1 MNHEQGTRD
10 HGMYRKNGAD
20 DGRAGNEEK
29 LRRSVN
35 LTMKRGLL
43 IAFAAVIAGCVFIV
57 ARLFYI
63 TNENGEAYSKA
74 VLSQRTY
81 QSRSIACKR
90 GSILDRNGIILA
102 RSEKRYNVVID
113 PRQILD
119 KDYFVEPSIEAMVDY
134 LGYDEDEI
142 RSLIYDNPES
152 SYIVYEKDAD
162 YSRISEYK
170 RYQSGKSKVTGVWFE
185 EEFARI
191 YPYETLASHVLGF
204 VNSDGTGSYGLEQYY
219 NNELSGVPGLS
230 YTYFDNDLKQQKTV
244 EDAVDGYELVTTIDY
259 NVERIVEEKVRD
271 FLDTTGSKNIGVIV
285 MDPNDAS
292 ILAMASNREY
302 NLNDPRDLSV
312 CYPASSLMFMSDE
325 EKLEKRYEMWKNYCV
340 SDTYEP
346 GSTFKTI
353 TVASALDEDV
363 ISTEDTFTCN
373 GFTEV
378 GGWRI
383 GCNNKYGHGK
393 LSLTQSLMKSCNCAL
408 MEIAAKLGKTSFYK
422 YQTEFGF
429 GAKTGVDLPGE
440 SSGILIPLR
449 NLNETELATSSFG
462 TTFNVTM
469 IQIAAAYAS
478 IINGG
483 TYYQPHVVREI
494 RRSDKTVVS
503 EYNDMG
509 VRQTVSEGT
518 ASFIRNALYMTVES
532 GTATPA
538 KVDGY
543 LIGGKTGTAQKRPRE
558 EKRFVV
564 SFAGFAPVTDPKV
577 LIYIVI
583 DEVADPEL
591 SSSSSPATK
600 LSASIMKEI
609 LPYLGVYPDGDID
622 YHVDL
627 SMIGD
632 IDNENYDPF
641 EDENNPFVLPEGLD
655 DENE

>member
-1 MNHEQGTRD
+1 MNHEKED
-10 HGMYRKNGAD
+10 KFI
-20 DGRAGNEEK
+20 
-29 LRRSVN
+29 RRRVN
-35 LTMKRGLL
+35 LTIKKGMI
-43 IAFAAVIAGCVFIV
+43 IAFAFIV
-57 ARLFYI
+57 LMCMGVIVRLFYI
-63 TNENGEAYSKA
+63 KSEYGKEYSRA
-74 VLSQRTY
+74 VLAQRIY
-81 QSRSIACKR
+81 QSRSLASKR

-102 RSEKRYNVVID
+102 RSEKQYNVIID
-113 PRQILD
+113 PHQILD
-119 KDYFVEPSIEAMVDY
+119 KDYYLEPSVEAIVTY
-134 LGYDEDEI
+134 LGYDEEEI
-142 RSLIYDNPES
+142 RNLIRDNPES

-162 YSRISEYK
+162 YTRISRYKEY
-170 RYQSGKSKVTGVWFE
+170 QASKSKVVGVWFE

-191 YPYETLASHVLGF
+191 YPYSSLASHVIGF
-204 VNSDGTGSYGLEQYY
+204 VNSEGAGSYGLEQYY
-219 NNELSGVPGLS
+219 NNDLSGIAGLS
-230 YTYFDNDLKQQKTV
+230 YTYFDSDLKQQKPTK
-244 EDAVDGYELVTTIDY
+244 EAVDGYELVTTIDY
-259 NVERIVEEKVRD
+259 NVQRIVEEKIKN
-271 FLDTTGSKNIGVIV
+271 FLDTIGAKNIGVIV

-292 ILAMASNREY
+292 VLAMASNREY
-302 NLNDPRDLSV
+302 DLNNPRDLSP
-312 CYPASSLMFMSDE
+312 YYSESELMLMSE
-325 EKLEKRYEMWKNYCV
+325 QEKLQKRYEMWKNYCI

-353 TVASALDEDV
+353 TVAGALDENS
-363 ISTEDTFTCN
+363 ISTEDSFYCA
-373 GFTEV
+373 GFSEV

-383 GCNNKYGHGK
+383 GCNNKYGHGT

-408 MEIAAKLGKTSFYK
+408 MEIASKLGKESFYK
-422 YQTEFGF
+422 YQSKFGF
-429 GAKTGVDLPGE
+429 GAKTGIDLPGE
-440 SSGILIPLR
+440 SSGILIPLK

-503 EYNDMG
+503 SYNDMG
-509 VRQTVSEGT
+509 VRQTISEGT
-518 ASFIRNALYMTVES
+518 ASFIRNALYMTVEN

-564 SFAGFAPVTDPKV
+564 SFAGFAPVTDPRV

-591 SSSSSPATK
+591 SASSSPATR
-600 LSASIMKEI
+600 LCASIMKEI

-622 YHVDL
+622 YHVDVEML
-627 SMIGD
+627 AAMEED
-632 IDNENYDPF
+632 YDPF
-641 EDENNPFVLPEGLD
+641 EDQNNAEVLPEGLD
-655 DENE
+655 VENE

>member
-1 MNHEQGTRD
+1 M
-10 HGMYRKNGAD
+10 RK
-20 DGRAGNEEK
+20 
-29 LRRSVN
+29 
-35 LTMKRGLL
+35 GLK
-43 IAFAAVIAGCVFIV
+43 IAFLVVLALCGFIV
-57 ARLFYI
+57 GRLIYI
-63 TNENGEAYSKA
+63 NTENGETYSKA
-74 VLSQRTY
+74 VLSQRAY
-81 QSRSIACKR
+81 QSRSLASKR
-90 GSILDRNGIILA
+90 GAILDRNGIILA
-102 RSEKRYNVVID
+102 RSEKRYNVIID

-119 KDYFVEPSIEAMVDY
+119 KDYYIEPSIEAMVRY
-134 LGYDEDEI
+134 LGYDEQEI
-142 RSLIYDNPES
+142 RTLIYDNPDS

-170 RYQSGKSKVTGVWFE
+170 RYQSSKSKVTGVWFE
-185 EEFARI
+185 EEYARI
-191 YPYETLASHVLGF
+191 YPYSSLASHVIGF
-204 VNSDGTGSYGLEQYY
+204 VNADGSGSYGLEQYY
-219 NNELSGVPGLS
+219 NNELSGIPGLS

-259 NVERIVEEKVRD
+259 NVERIVEEKIKD
-271 FLDTTGSKNIGVIV
+271 FLDTTGAKNIGVIV

-292 ILAMASNREY
+292 VLAMASNREY
-302 NLNDPRDLSV
+302 DLNNPRDLEA
-312 CYPASSLMFMSDE
+312 CYPSSEIMFMTED
-325 EKLEKRYEMWKNYCV
+325 EKLEKRYEMWKNYCI

-353 TVASALDEDV
+353 TVASALDENA
-363 ISTEDTFTCN
+363 ISTEDTFYCA
-373 GFTEV
+373 GYSEV

-408 MEIAAKLGKTSFYK
+408 MEIAAKLGKDSFYK
-422 YQTEFGF
+422 YQTKFGF
-429 GAKTGVDLPGE
+429 GAKTGIDLPGE
-440 SSGILIPLR
+440 SSGILIPLK

-503 EYNDMG
+503 NYNDMG
-509 VRQTVSEGT
+509 VRQSISEGT
-518 ASFIRNALYMTVES
+518 ASFIKNSLYMTVES

-538 KVDGY
+538 KVEGY

-564 SFAGFAPVTDPKV
+564 SFAGFAPVTDPQV

-600 LSASIMKEI
+600 LCASIMKEI
-609 LPYLGVYPDGDID
+609 LPYLGIYPDGEID

-627 SMIGD
+627 NMIAD
-632 IDNENYDPF
+632 IENENYDPF
-641 EDENNPFVLPEGLD
+641 EDEKNPFVLPEGLD
-655 DENE
+655 ASDE

>member
-1 MNHEQGTRD
+1 M
-10 HGMYRKNGAD
+10 RK
-20 DGRAGNEEK
+20 
-29 LRRSVN
+29 
-35 LTMKRGLL
+35 GLK
-43 IAFAAVIAGCVFIV
+43 IAFLVVLALCGFIV
-57 ARLFYI
+57 GRLIYI
-63 TNENGEAYSKA
+63 NTENGETYSKA
-74 VLSQRTY
+74 VLSQRAY
-81 QSRSIACKR
+81 QSRSLASKR
-90 GSILDRNGIILA
+90 GAILDRNGIILA
-102 RSEKRYNVVID
+102 RSEKRYNVIID

-119 KDYFVEPSIEAMVDY
+119 KDYYIEPSIEAMVRY
-134 LGYDEDEI
+134 LGYDEQEI
-142 RSLIYDNPES
+142 RTLIYDNPDS

-170 RYQSGKSKVTGVWFE
+170 RYQSSKSKVTGVWFE
-185 EEFARI
+185 EEYARI
-191 YPYETLASHVLGF
+191 YPYSSLASHVIGF
-204 VNSDGTGSYGLEQYY
+204 VNADGSGSYGLEQYY
-219 NNELSGVPGLS
+219 NNELSGIPGLS

-259 NVERIVEEKVRD
+259 NVERIVEEKIKD
-271 FLDTTGSKNIGVIV
+271 FLDTTGAKNIGVIV

-292 ILAMASNREY
+292 VLAMASNREY
-302 NLNDPRDLSV
+302 DLNNPRDLEA
-312 CYPASSLMFMSDE
+312 CYPSSEIMFMTED
-325 EKLEKRYEMWKNYCV
+325 EKLEKRYEMWKNYCI

-353 TVASALDEDV
+353 TVASALDENA
-363 ISTEDTFTCN
+363 ISTEDTFYCA
-373 GFTEV
+373 GYSEV

-408 MEIAAKLGKTSFYK
+408 MEIAAKLGKDSFYK
-422 YQTEFGF
+422 YQTKFGF
-429 GAKTGVDLPGE
+429 GAKTGIDLPGE

-503 EYNDMG
+503 NYNDMG
-509 VRQTVSEGT
+509 VRQSISEGT
-518 ASFIRNALYMTVES
+518 ASFIRNSLYMTVES

-538 KVDGY
+538 KVEGY

-564 SFAGFAPVTDPKV
+564 SFAGFAPVTDPQV

-600 LSASIMKEI
+600 LCASIMKEI
-609 LPYLGVYPDGDID
+609 LPYLGIYPDGEID

-627 SMIGD
+627 NMIAD
-632 IDNENYDPF
+632 IENENYDPF
-641 EDENNPFVLPEGLD
+641 EDEKNPFVLPEGLD
-655 DENE
+655 ASDE

>member
-1 MNHEQGTRD
+1 
-10 HGMYRKNGAD
+10 
-20 DGRAGNEEK
+20 
-29 LRRSVN
+29 
-35 LTMKRGLL
+35 MK
-43 IAFAAVIAGCVFIV
+43 IAFLVVLALCGFIV
-57 ARLFYI
+57 GRLIYI
-63 TNENGEAYSKA
+63 NTENGETYSKA
-74 VLSQRTY
+74 VLSQRAY
-81 QSRSIACKR
+81 QSRSLASKR
-90 GSILDRNGIILA
+90 GAILDRNGIILA
-102 RSEKRYNVVID
+102 RSEKRYNVIID

-119 KDYFVEPSIEAMVDY
+119 KDYYIEPSIEAMVRY
-134 LGYDEDEI
+134 LGYDEQEI
-142 RSLIYDNPES
+142 RTLIYDNPDS

-170 RYQSGKSKVTGVWFE
+170 RYQSSKSKVTGVWFE
-185 EEFARI
+185 EEYARI
-191 YPYETLASHVLGF
+191 YPYSSLASHVIGF
-204 VNSDGTGSYGLEQYY
+204 VNADGSGSYGLEQYY
-219 NNELSGVPGLS
+219 NNELSGIPGLS

-259 NVERIVEEKVRD
+259 NVERIVEEKIKD
-271 FLDTTGSKNIGVIV
+271 FLDTTGAKNIGVIV

-292 ILAMASNREY
+292 VLAMASNREY
-302 NLNDPRDLSV
+302 DLNNPRDLEA
-312 CYPASSLMFMSDE
+312 CYPSSEIMFMTED
-325 EKLEKRYEMWKNYCV
+325 EKLEKRYEMWKNYCI

-353 TVASALDEDV
+353 TVASALDENA
-363 ISTEDTFTCN
+363 ISTEDTFYCA
-373 GFTEV
+373 GYSEV

-408 MEIAAKLGKTSFYK
+408 MEIAAKLGKDSFYK
-422 YQTEFGF
+422 YQTKFGF
-429 GAKTGVDLPGE
+429 GAKTGIDLPGE

-503 EYNDMG
+503 NYNDMG
-509 VRQTVSEGT
+509 VRQSISEGT
-518 ASFIRNALYMTVES
+518 ASFIRNSLYMTVES

-538 KVDGY
+538 KVEGY

-564 SFAGFAPVTDPKV
+564 SFAGFAPVTDPQV

-600 LSASIMKEI
+600 LCASIMKEI
-609 LPYLGVYPDGDID
+609 LPYLGIYPDGEID

-627 SMIGD
+627 NMIAD
-632 IDNENYDPF
+632 IENENYDPF
-641 EDENNPFVLPEGLD
+641 EDEKNPFVLPEGLD
-655 DENE
+655 ASDE

>member
-1 MNHEQGTRD
+1 M
-10 HGMYRKNGAD
+10 RK
-20 DGRAGNEEK
+20 
-29 LRRSVN
+29 
-35 LTMKRGLL
+35 GLK
-43 IAFAAVIAGCVFIV
+43 IAFLVVLALCGFIV
-57 ARLFYI
+57 GRLIYI
-63 TNENGEAYSKA
+63 NTENGETYSKA
-74 VLSQRTY
+74 VLSQRAY
-81 QSRSIACKR
+81 QSRSLASKR
-90 GSILDRNGIILA
+90 GAILDRNGIILA
-102 RSEKRYNVVID
+102 RSEKRYNVIID

-119 KDYFVEPSIEAMVDY
+119 KDYYIEPSIEAMVRY
-134 LGYDEDEI
+134 LGYDEQEI
-142 RSLIYDNPES
+142 RTLIYDNPDS

-170 RYQSGKSKVTGVWFE
+170 RYQSSKSKVTGVWFE
-185 EEFARI
+185 EEYARI
-191 YPYETLASHVLGF
+191 YPYSSLASHVIGF
-204 VNSDGTGSYGLEQYY
+204 VNADGSGSYGLEQYY
-219 NNELSGVPGLS
+219 KNELSGIPGLS

-259 NVERIVEEKVRD
+259 NVERIVEEKIKD
-271 FLDTTGSKNIGVIV
+271 FLDTTGAKNIGVIV

-292 ILAMASNREY
+292 VLAMASNREY
-302 NLNDPRDLSV
+302 DLNNPRDLEA
-312 CYPASSLMFMSDE
+312 CYPSSEIMFMTED
-325 EKLEKRYEMWKNYCV
+325 EKLEKRYEMWKNYCI

-353 TVASALDEDV
+353 TVASALDENA
-363 ISTEDTFTCN
+363 ISTEDTFYCA
-373 GFTEV
+373 GYSEV

-408 MEIAAKLGKTSFYK
+408 MEIAAKLGKDSFYK
-422 YQTEFGF
+422 YQTKFGF
-429 GAKTGVDLPGE
+429 GAKTGIDLPGE

-503 EYNDMG
+503 NYNDMG
-509 VRQTVSEGT
+509 VRQSISEGT
-518 ASFIRNALYMTVES
+518 ASFIRNSLYMTVES

-538 KVDGY
+538 KVEGY

-564 SFAGFAPVTDPKV
+564 SFAGFAPVTDPQV

-609 LPYLGVYPDGDID
+609 LPYLGIYPDGEID

-627 SMIGD
+627 NMIAD
-632 IDNENYDPF
+632 IENENYDPF
-641 EDENNPFVLPEGLD
+641 EDEKNPFVLPEGLD
-655 DENE
+655 ASDE

>member
-1 MNHEQGTRD
+1 M
-10 HGMYRKNGAD
+10 RK
-20 DGRAGNEEK
+20 
-29 LRRSVN
+29 
-35 LTMKRGLL
+35 GLK
-43 IAFAAVIAGCVFIV
+43 IAFLVVLALCGFIV
-57 ARLFYI
+57 GRLIYI
-63 TNENGEAYSKA
+63 NTENGETYSKA
-74 VLSQRTY
+74 VLSQRAY
-81 QSRSIACKR
+81 QSRSLASKR
-90 GSILDRNGIILA
+90 GAILDRNGIILA
-102 RSEKRYNVVID
+102 RSEKRYNVIID

-119 KDYFVEPSIEAMVDY
+119 KDYYIEPSIEAMVRY
-134 LGYDEDEI
+134 LGYDEQEI
-142 RSLIYDNPES
+142 RTLIYDNPDS

-170 RYQSGKSKVTGVWFE
+170 RYQSSKSKVTGVWFE
-185 EEFARI
+185 EEYARI
-191 YPYETLASHVLGF
+191 YPYSTLASHVIGF
-204 VNSDGTGSYGLEQYY
+204 VNADGSGSYGLEQYY
-219 NNELSGVPGLS
+219 NNELSGIPGLS

-259 NVERIVEEKVRD
+259 NVERIVEEKIKD
-271 FLDTTGSKNIGVIV
+271 FLDTTGAKNIGVIV

-292 ILAMASNREY
+292 VLAMASNREY
-302 NLNDPRDLSV
+302 DLNNPRDLEA
-312 CYPASSLMFMSDE
+312 CYPSSEIMFMTED
-325 EKLEKRYEMWKNYCV
+325 EKLEKRYEMWKNYCI

-353 TVASALDEDV
+353 TVASALDENA
-363 ISTEDTFTCN
+363 ISTEDTFYCA
-373 GFTEV
+373 GYSEV

-408 MEIAAKLGKTSFYK
+408 MEIAAKLGKDSFYK
-422 YQTEFGF
+422 YQTKFGF
-429 GAKTGVDLPGE
+429 GAKTGIDLPGE
-440 SSGILIPLR
+440 SSGILIPLK

-503 EYNDMG
+503 NYNDMG
-509 VRQTVSEGT
+509 VRQSISEGT
-518 ASFIRNALYMTVES
+518 ASFIRNSLYMTVES

-538 KVDGY
+538 KVEGY

-564 SFAGFAPVTDPKV
+564 SFAGFAPVTDPQV

-600 LSASIMKEI
+600 LCASIMKEI
-609 LPYLGVYPDGDID
+609 LPYLGIYPDGEID

-627 SMIGD
+627 NMIAD
-632 IDNENYDPF
+632 IENENYDPF
-641 EDENNPFVLPEGLD
+641 EDEKNPFVLPEGLD
-655 DENE
+655 ASDE

>member
-1 MNHEQGTRD
+1 M
-10 HGMYRKNGAD
+10 RK
-20 DGRAGNEEK
+20 
-29 LRRSVN
+29 
-35 LTMKRGLL
+35 GLK
-43 IAFAAVIAGCVFIV
+43 IAFLVVLALCGFIV
-57 ARLFYI
+57 GRLIYI
-63 TNENGEAYSKA
+63 NTENGETYSKA
-74 VLSQRTY
+74 VLSQRAY
-81 QSRSIACKR
+81 QSRSLASKR
-90 GSILDRNGIILA
+90 GAILDRNGIILA
-102 RSEKRYNVVID
+102 RSEKRYNVIID

-119 KDYFVEPSIEAMVDY
+119 KDYYIEPSIEAMVRY
-134 LGYDEDEI
+134 LGYDEQEI
-142 RSLIYDNPES
+142 RTLIYDNPDS

-170 RYQSGKSKVTGVWFE
+170 RYQSSKSKVTGVWFE
-185 EEFARI
+185 EEYARI
-191 YPYETLASHVLGF
+191 YPYSSLASHVIGF
-204 VNSDGTGSYGLEQYY
+204 VNADGSGSYGLEQYY
-219 NNELSGVPGLS
+219 NDELSGIPGLS

-259 NVERIVEEKVRD
+259 NVERIVEEKIKD
-271 FLDTTGSKNIGVIV
+271 FLDTTGAKNIGVIV

-292 ILAMASNREY
+292 VLAMASNREY
-302 NLNDPRDLSV
+302 DLNNPRDLEA
-312 CYPASSLMFMSDE
+312 CYPSSEIMFMTED
-325 EKLEKRYEMWKNYCV
+325 EKLEKRYEMWKNYCI

-353 TVASALDEDV
+353 TVASALDENA
-363 ISTEDTFTCN
+363 ISTEDTFYCA
-373 GFTEV
+373 GYSEV

-408 MEIAAKLGKTSFYK
+408 MEIAAKLGKDSFYK
-422 YQTEFGF
+422 YQTKFGF
-429 GAKTGVDLPGE
+429 GAKTGIDLPGE
-440 SSGILIPLR
+440 SSGILIPLK

-503 EYNDMG
+503 NYNDMG
-509 VRQTVSEGT
+509 VRQSISEGT
-518 ASFIRNALYMTVES
+518 ASFIRNSLYMTVES

-538 KVDGY
+538 KVEGY

-564 SFAGFAPVTDPKV
+564 SFAGFAPVTDPQV

-600 LSASIMKEI
+600 LCASIMKEI
-609 LPYLGVYPDGDID
+609 LPYLGIYPDGEID

-627 SMIGD
+627 NMIAD
-632 IDNENYDPF
+632 IENENYDPF
-641 EDENNPFVLPEGLD
+641 EDEKNPFVLPEGLD
-655 DENE
+655 ASDE

>member
-1 MNHEQGTRD
+1 M
-10 HGMYRKNGAD
+10 RK
-20 DGRAGNEEK
+20 
-29 LRRSVN
+29 
-35 LTMKRGLL
+35 GLK
-43 IAFAAVIAGCVFIV
+43 IAFLVVLALCGFIV
-57 ARLFYI
+57 GRLIYI
-63 TNENGEAYSKA
+63 NTENGETYSKA
-74 VLSQRTY
+74 VLSQRAY
-81 QSRSIACKR
+81 QSRSLASKR
-90 GSILDRNGIILA
+90 GAILDRNGIILA
-102 RSEKRYNVVID
+102 RSEKRYNVIID

-119 KDYFVEPSIEAMVDY
+119 KDYYIEPSIEAMVRY
-134 LGYDEDEI
+134 LGYDEQEI
-142 RSLIYDNPES
+142 RTLIYDNPDS

-170 RYQSGKSKVTGVWFE
+170 RYQSSKSKVTGVWFE
-185 EEFARI
+185 EEYARI
-191 YPYETLASHVLGF
+191 YPYSTLASHVLGF
-204 VNSDGTGSYGLEQYY
+204 VNADGSGSYGLEQYY
-219 NNELSGVPGLS
+219 NDELSGIPGLS

-259 NVERIVEEKVRD
+259 NVERIVEEKIKD
-271 FLDTTGSKNIGVIV
+271 FLDTTGAKNIGVIV

-292 ILAMASNREY
+292 VLAMASNREY
-302 NLNDPRDLSV
+302 DLNNPRDLEA
-312 CYPASSLMFMSDE
+312 CYPSSEIMFMTED
-325 EKLEKRYEMWKNYCV
+325 EKLEKRYEMWKNYCI

-353 TVASALDEDV
+353 TVASALDENA
-363 ISTEDTFTCN
+363 ISTEDTFYCA
-373 GFTEV
+373 GYSEV

-408 MEIAAKLGKTSFYK
+408 MEIAAKLGKDSFYK
-422 YQTEFGF
+422 YQTKFGF
-429 GAKTGVDLPGE
+429 GAKTGIDLPGE

-503 EYNDMG
+503 NYNDMG
-509 VRQTVSEGT
+509 VRQSISEGT
-518 ASFIRNALYMTVES
+518 ASFIRNSLYMTVES

-538 KVDGY
+538 KVEGY

-564 SFAGFAPVTDPKV
+564 SFAGFAPVTDPQV

-600 LSASIMKEI
+600 LCASIMKEI
-609 LPYLGVYPDGDID
+609 LPYLGIYPDGEID

-627 SMIGD
+627 NMIAD
-632 IDNENYDPF
+632 IENENYDPF
-641 EDENNPFVLPEGLD
+641 EDEKNPFVLPEGLD
-655 DENE
+655 ASDE

>member
-1 MNHEQGTRD
+1 M
-10 HGMYRKNGAD
+10 RK
-20 DGRAGNEEK
+20 
-29 LRRSVN
+29 
-35 LTMKRGLL
+35 GLK
-43 IAFAAVIAGCVFIV
+43 IAFLVVLALCGFIV
-57 ARLFYI
+57 GRLIYI
-63 TNENGEAYSKA
+63 NTENGETYSKA
-74 VLSQRTY
+74 VLSQRAY
-81 QSRSIACKR
+81 QSRGLASKR
-90 GSILDRNGIILA
+90 GAILDRNGIILA
-102 RSEKRYNVVID
+102 RSEKRYNVIID

-119 KDYFVEPSIEAMVDY
+119 KDYYIEPSIEAMVRY
-134 LGYDEDEI
+134 LGYDEQEI
-142 RSLIYDNPES
+142 RTLIYDNPDS

-170 RYQSGKSKVTGVWFE
+170 RYQSSKSKVTGVWFE
-185 EEFARI
+185 EEYARI
-191 YPYETLASHVLGF
+191 YPYSSLASHVIGF
-204 VNSDGTGSYGLEQYY
+204 VNADGSGSYGLEQYY
-219 NNELSGVPGLS
+219 NNELSGIPGLS

-259 NVERIVEEKVRD
+259 NVERIVEEKIKD
-271 FLDTTGSKNIGVIV
+271 FLDTTGAKNIGVIV

-292 ILAMASNREY
+292 VLAMASNREY
-302 NLNDPRDLSV
+302 DLNNPRDLEA
-312 CYPASSLMFMSDE
+312 CYPSSEIMFMTED
-325 EKLEKRYEMWKNYCV
+325 EKLEKRYEMWKNYCI

-353 TVASALDEDV
+353 TVASALDENA
-363 ISTEDTFTCN
+363 ISTEDTFYCA
-373 GFTEV
+373 GYSEV

-408 MEIAAKLGKTSFYK
+408 MEIAAKLGKDSFYK
-422 YQTEFGF
+422 YQTKFGF
-429 GAKTGVDLPGE
+429 GAKTGIDLPGE
-440 SSGILIPLR
+440 SSGILIPLK

-503 EYNDMG
+503 NYNDMG
-509 VRQTVSEGT
+509 VRQSISEGT
-518 ASFIRNALYMTVES
+518 ASFIRNSLYMTVES

-538 KVDGY
+538 KVEGY

-564 SFAGFAPVTDPKV
+564 SFAGFAPVTDPQV

-609 LPYLGVYPDGDID
+609 LPYLGIYPDGEID

-627 SMIGD
+627 NMIAD
-632 IDNENYDPF
+632 IENENYDPF
-641 EDENNPFVLPEGLD
+641 EDEKNPFVLPEGLD
-655 DENE
+655 ASDE

>member
-1 MNHEQGTRD
+1 M
-10 HGMYRKNGAD
+10 RK
-20 DGRAGNEEK
+20 
-29 LRRSVN
+29 
-35 LTMKRGLL
+35 GLK
-43 IAFAAVIAGCVFIV
+43 IAFLVVLALCGFIV
-57 ARLFYI
+57 GRLIYI
-63 TNENGEAYSKA
+63 NTENGETYSKA
-74 VLSQRTY
+74 VLSQRAY
-81 QSRSIACKR
+81 QSRSLASKR
-90 GSILDRNGIILA
+90 GAILDRNGIILA
-102 RSEKRYNVVID
+102 RSEKRYNVIID

-119 KDYFVEPSIEAMVDY
+119 KDYYIEPSIEAMVRY
-134 LGYDEDEI
+134 LGYDEQEI
-142 RSLIYDNPES
+142 RTLIYDNPDS

-162 YSRISEYK
+162 YSRISDYK
-170 RYQSGKSKVTGVWFE
+170 RYQSSKSKVTGVWFE
-185 EEFARI
+185 EEYARI
-191 YPYETLASHVLGF
+191 YPYSSLASHVIGF
-204 VNSDGTGSYGLEQYY
+204 VNADGSGSYGLEQYY
-219 NNELSGVPGLS
+219 NNELSGIPGLS

-259 NVERIVEEKVRD
+259 NVERIVEEKIKD
-271 FLDTTGSKNIGVIV
+271 FLDTTGAKNIGVIV

-292 ILAMASNREY
+292 VLAMASNREY
-302 NLNDPRDLSV
+302 DLNNPRDLEA
-312 CYPASSLMFMSDE
+312 CYPSSEIMFMTED
-325 EKLEKRYEMWKNYCV
+325 EKLEKRYEMWKNYCI

-353 TVASALDEDV
+353 TVASALDENA
-363 ISTEDTFTCN
+363 ISTEDTFYCA
-373 GFTEV
+373 GYSEV

-408 MEIAAKLGKTSFYK
+408 MEIAAKLGKDSFYK
-422 YQTEFGF
+422 YQTKFGF
-429 GAKTGVDLPGE
+429 GAKTGIDLPGE

-503 EYNDMG
+503 NYNDMG
-509 VRQTVSEGT
+509 VRQSISEGT
-518 ASFIRNALYMTVES
+518 ASFIRNSLYMTVES

-538 KVDGY
+538 KVEGY

-564 SFAGFAPVTDPKV
+564 SFAGFAPVTDPQV

-600 LSASIMKEI
+600 LCASIMKEI
-609 LPYLGVYPDGDID
+609 LPYLGIYPDGEID

-627 SMIGD
+627 NMIAD
-632 IDNENYDPF
+632 IENENYDPF
-641 EDENNPFVLPEGLD
+641 EDEKNPFVLPEGLD
-655 DENE
+655 ASDE

>member
-1 MNHEQGTRD
+1 M
-10 HGMYRKNGAD
+10 RK
-20 DGRAGNEEK
+20 
-29 LRRSVN
+29 
-35 LTMKRGLL
+35 GLK
-43 IAFAAVIAGCVFIV
+43 IAFLVVLALCGFIV
-57 ARLFYI
+57 GRLIYI
-63 TNENGEAYSKA
+63 NTENGETYSKA
-74 VLSQRTY
+74 VLSQRAY
-81 QSRSIACKR
+81 QSRSLASKR
-90 GSILDRNGIILA
+90 GAILDRNGIILA
-102 RSEKRYNVVID
+102 RSEKRYNVIID

-119 KDYFVEPSIEAMVDY
+119 KDYYIEPSIEAMVRY
-134 LGYDEDEI
+134 LGYDEQEI
-142 RSLIYDNPES
+142 RTLIYDNPDS

-170 RYQSGKSKVTGVWFE
+170 RYQSSKSKVTGVWFE
-185 EEFARI
+185 EEYARI
-191 YPYETLASHVLGF
+191 YPYSSLASHVIGF
-204 VNSDGTGSYGLEQYY
+204 VNADGSGSYGLEQYY
-219 NNELSGVPGLS
+219 NNELSGIPGLS

-259 NVERIVEEKVRD
+259 NVERIVEEKIKD
-271 FLDTTGSKNIGVIV
+271 FLDTTGAKNIGVIV

-292 ILAMASNREY
+292 VLAMASNREY
-302 NLNDPRDLSV
+302 DLNNPRDLEA
-312 CYPASSLMFMSDE
+312 CYPSSEIMFMTED
-325 EKLEKRYEMWKNYCV
+325 EKLEKRYEMWKNYCI

-353 TVASALDEDV
+353 TVASALDENA
-363 ISTEDTFTCN
+363 ISTEDTFYCA
-373 GFTEV
+373 GYSEV

-408 MEIAAKLGKTSFYK
+408 MEIAAKLGKDSFYK
-422 YQTEFGF
+422 YQTKFGF
-429 GAKTGVDLPGE
+429 GAKTGIDLPGE
-440 SSGILIPLR
+440 SSGILIPLK

-503 EYNDMG
+503 NYNDMG
-509 VRQTVSEGT
+509 VRQSISEGT
-518 ASFIRNALYMTVES
+518 ASFIRNSLYMTVES

-538 KVDGY
+538 KVEGY

-564 SFAGFAPVTDPKV
+564 SFAGFAPVTDPQV

-609 LPYLGVYPDGDID
+609 LPYLGIYPDGEID

-627 SMIGD
+627 NMIAD
-632 IDNENYDPF
+632 IENENYDPF
-641 EDENNPFVLPEGLD
+641 EDEKNPFVLPEGLD
-655 DENE
+655 ASDE

>member
-1 MNHEQGTRD
+1 MRCNVSPNVR
-10 HGMYRKNGAD
+10 
-20 DGRAGNEEK
+20 
-29 LRRSVN
+29 L
-35 LTMKRGLL
+35 GLL
-43 IAFAAVIAGCVFIV
+43 IFFVVVLVGCAGVIL
-57 ARLFYI
+57 RLFYI
-63 TNENGEAYSKA
+63 NHEHGQTYSKA
-74 VLSQRTY
+74 VLSQRAY
-81 QSRSIACKR
+81 QSRSIASKR

-102 RSEKRYNVVID
+102 RSEKQYNVIID

-119 KDYFVEPSIEAMVDY
+119 KDYYIEPSIEAMVKY
-134 LGYDEDEI
+134 LGYDENEI
-142 RSLIYDNPES
+142 RTLIYDNPDS

-162 YSRISEYK
+162 YSRISRYK
-170 RYQSGKSKVTGVWFE
+170 QYQATKSKVTGVWFE

-191 YPYETLASHVLGF
+191 YPYSSLASHVLGF
-204 VNSDGTGSYGLEQYY
+204 VNAEGNGSYGLEQYY
-219 NNELSGVPGLS
+219 NNELSGIPGLS
-230 YTYFDNDLKQQKTV
+230 YTYFDNELKQQKTV
-244 EDAVDGYELVTTIDY
+244 EEAVDGYELVTTIDY
-259 NVERIVEEKVRD
+259 NVERIVEEKVKD
-271 FLDTTGSKNIGVIV
+271 FLDTTGAKNIGVIV

-302 NLNDPRDLSV
+302 NLNDPRDLSA
-312 CYPASSLMFMSDE
+312 CYPSTELMFMSDE
-325 EKLEKRYEMWKNYCV
+325 EKLEKRYEMWKNYCI

-353 TVASALDEDV
+353 TVSSALDEDA
-363 ISTEDTFTCN
+363 ISTEDTFNCA
-373 GFTEV
+373 GYTEV

-383 GCNNKYGHGK
+383 GCNNKFGHGK

-408 MEIAAKLGKTSFYK
+408 MEIAARLGKDSFYK
-422 YQTEFGF
+422 YQGKFGF
-429 GAKTGVDLPGE
+429 GAKTGIDLPGE
-440 SSGILIPLR
+440 SSGILIPLK

-503 EYNDMG
+503 TYNDMG
-509 VRQTVSEGT
+509 VRQTISEGT
-518 ASFIRNALYMTVES
+518 ASFIRNSLFLTVEN

-564 SFAGFAPVTDPKV
+564 SFAGFAPITDPRV

-591 SSSSSPATK
+591 SASSSPATK
-600 LSASIMKEI
+600 LSAAIMKEI

-627 SMIGD
+627 NMIAD
-632 IDNENYDPF
+632 MDNENYDPF
-641 EDENNPFVLPEGLD
+641 EDENNPFVLPDDLPDEGLD
-655 DENE
+655 VQNE

>member
-1 MNHEQGTRD
+1 MNRED
-10 HGMYRKNGAD
+10 
-20 DGRAGNEEK
+20 EEK
-29 LRRSVN
+29 LMRCNVSPNVR
-35 LTMKRGLL
+35 LGLL
-43 IAFAAVIAGCVFIV
+43 IFFVVVLIGCAGVIL
-57 ARLFYI
+57 RLFYI
-63 TNENGEAYSKA
+63 NHEHGQTYSKA
-74 VLSQRTY
+74 VLSQRAY
-81 QSRSIACKR
+81 QSRSIASKR

-102 RSEKRYNVVID
+102 RSEKQYNVIID

-119 KDYFVEPSIEAMVDY
+119 KDYYIEPSIEAMVKY
-134 LGYDEDEI
+134 LGYDENEI
-142 RSLIYDNPES
+142 RTLIYDNPDS

-162 YSRISEYK
+162 YSRISRYK
-170 RYQSGKSKVTGVWFE
+170 QYQATKSKVTGVWFE

-191 YPYETLASHVLGF
+191 YPYSSLASHVLGF
-204 VNSDGTGSYGLEQYY
+204 VNAEGNGSYGLEQYY
-219 NNELSGVPGLS
+219 NNELSGIPGLS
-230 YTYFDNDLKQQKTV
+230 YTYFDNELKQQKTV
-244 EDAVDGYELVTTIDY
+244 EEAVDGYELVTTIDY
-259 NVERIVEEKVRD
+259 NVERIVEEKVKD
-271 FLDTTGSKNIGVIV
+271 FLDTTGAKNIGVIV

-302 NLNDPRDLSV
+302 NLNDPRDLSA
-312 CYPASSLMFMSDE
+312 CYPTTELMFMSDE
-325 EKLEKRYEMWKNYCV
+325 EKLEKRYEMWKNYCI

-353 TVASALDEDV
+353 TVSSALDEDA
-363 ISTEDTFTCN
+363 ISTEDTFNCA
-373 GFTEV
+373 GYTEV

-383 GCNNKYGHGK
+383 GCNNKFGHGK

-408 MEIAAKLGKTSFYK
+408 MEIAARLGKDSFYK
-422 YQTEFGF
+422 YQGKFGF
-429 GAKTGVDLPGE
+429 GAKTGIDLPGE
-440 SSGILIPLR
+440 SSGILIPLK

-503 EYNDMG
+503 TYNDMG
-509 VRQTVSEGT
+509 VRQTISEGT
-518 ASFIRNALYMTVES
+518 ASFIRNSLFLTVEN

-564 SFAGFAPVTDPKV
+564 SFAGFAPITDPRV

-591 SSSSSPATK
+591 SASSSPATK
-600 LSASIMKEI
+600 LSAAIMKEI

-627 SMIGD
+627 NMIAD
-632 IDNENYDPF
+632 MDNENYDPF
-641 EDENNPFVLPEGLD
+641 EDENNPFVLPDDLPDEGLD
-655 DENE
+655 VQNE

>member
-1 MNHEQGTRD
+1 M
-10 HGMYRKNGAD
+10 RK
-20 DGRAGNEEK
+20 
-29 LRRSVN
+29 
-35 LTMKRGLL
+35 GLK
-43 IAFAAVIAGCVFIV
+43 IAFLVVLALCGFIV
-57 ARLFYI
+57 GRLIYI
-63 TNENGEAYSKA
+63 NTENGETYSKA
-74 VLSQRTY
+74 VLSQRAY
-81 QSRSIACKR
+81 QSRSLASKR
-90 GSILDRNGIILA
+90 GAILDRNGIILA
-102 RSEKRYNVVID
+102 RSEKRYNVIID

-119 KDYFVEPSIEAMVDY
+119 KDYYIEPSIEAMVRY
-134 LGYDEDEI
+134 LGYDEQEI
-142 RSLIYDNPES
+142 RTLIYDNPDS

-170 RYQSGKSKVTGVWFE
+170 RYQSSKSKVTGVWFE
-185 EEFARI
+185 EEYARI
-191 YPYETLASHVLGF
+191 YPYSSLASHVIGF
-204 VNSDGTGSYGLEQYY
+204 VNADGSGSYGLEQYY
-219 NNELSGVPGLS
+219 NNELSGIPGLS

-259 NVERIVEEKVRD
+259 NVERIVEEKIKD
-271 FLDTTGSKNIGVIV
+271 FLDTTGAKNIGVIV

-292 ILAMASNREY
+292 VLAMASNREY
-302 NLNDPRDLSV
+302 DLNNPRDLEA
-312 CYPASSLMFMSDE
+312 CYPSSEIMFMTED
-325 EKLEKRYEMWKNYCV
+325 EKLEKRYEMWKNYCI

-353 TVASALDEDV
+353 TVASALDENA
-363 ISTEDTFTCN
+363 ISTEDTFYCA
-373 GFTEV
+373 GYSEV

-408 MEIAAKLGKTSFYK
+408 MEIAAKLGKDSFYK
-422 YQTEFGF
+422 YQTKFGF
-429 GAKTGVDLPGE
+429 GAKTGIDLPGE

-503 EYNDMG
+503 NYNDMG
-509 VRQTVSEGT
+509 VRQSISEGT
-518 ASFIRNALYMTVES
+518 ASFIRNSLYMTVES

-538 KVDGY
+538 KVEGY

-564 SFAGFAPVTDPKV
+564 SFAGFAPVTDPQV

-609 LPYLGVYPDGDID
+609 LPYLGIYPDGEID

-627 SMIGD
+627 NMIAD
-632 IDNENYDPF
+632 IENENYDPF
-641 EDENNPFVLPEGLD
+641 EDEKNPFVLPEGLD
-655 DENE
+655 ASDE

>member
-1 MNHEQGTRD
+1 M
-10 HGMYRKNGAD
+10 RK
-20 DGRAGNEEK
+20 
-29 LRRSVN
+29 
-35 LTMKRGLL
+35 GLK
-43 IAFAAVIAGCVFIV
+43 IAFLVVLALCGFIV
-57 ARLFYI
+57 GRLIYI
-63 TNENGEAYSKA
+63 NTENGETYSKA
-74 VLSQRTY
+74 VLSQRAY
-81 QSRSIACKR
+81 QSRSLASKR
-90 GSILDRNGIILA
+90 GAILDRNGIILA
-102 RSEKRYNVVID
+102 RSEKRYNVIID

-119 KDYFVEPSIEAMVDY
+119 KDYYIEPSIEAMVRY
-134 LGYDEDEI
+134 LGYDEQEI
-142 RSLIYDNPES
+142 RTLIYDNPDS

-170 RYQSGKSKVTGVWFE
+170 RYQSSKSKVTGVWFE
-185 EEFARI
+185 EEYARI
-191 YPYETLASHVLGF
+191 YPYSSLASHVIGF
-204 VNSDGTGSYGLEQYY
+204 VNADGSGSYGLEQYY
-219 NNELSGVPGLS
+219 NNELSGIPGLS

-259 NVERIVEEKVRD
+259 NVERIVEEKIKD
-271 FLDTTGSKNIGVIV
+271 FLDTTGAKNIGVIV

-292 ILAMASNREY
+292 VLAMASNREY
-302 NLNDPRDLSV
+302 DLNNPRDLEA
-312 CYPASSLMFMSDE
+312 CYPSSEIMFMTED
-325 EKLEKRYEMWKNYCV
+325 EKLEKRYEMWKNYCI

-353 TVASALDEDV
+353 TVASALDENA
-363 ISTEDTFTCN
+363 ISTEDTFYCA
-373 GFTEV
+373 GYSEV

-408 MEIAAKLGKTSFYK
+408 MEIAAKLGKDSFYK
-422 YQTEFGF
+422 YQTKFGF
-429 GAKTGVDLPGE
+429 GAKTGIDLPGE

-503 EYNDMG
+503 NYNDMG
-509 VRQTVSEGT
+509 VRQSISEGT
-518 ASFIRNALYMTVES
+518 ASFIRNSLYMTVES

-538 KVDGY
+538 KVEGY

-564 SFAGFAPVTDPKV
+564 SFAGFAPVTDPQV

-600 LSASIMKEI
+600 LCASIMKEI
-609 LPYLGVYPDGDID
+609 LPYLGIYPDGEID
-622 YHVDL
+622 YRVDL
-627 SMIGD
+627 NMIAD
-632 IDNENYDPF
+632 IENENYDPF
-641 EDENNPFVLPEGLD
+641 EDEKNPFVLPEGLD
-655 DENE
+655 ASDE

>member
-1 MNHEQGTRD
+1 
-10 HGMYRKNGAD
+10 
-20 DGRAGNEEK
+20 
-29 LRRSVN
+29 
-35 LTMKRGLL
+35 MK
-43 IAFAAVIAGCVFIV
+43 IAFLVVLALCGFIV
-57 ARLFYI
+57 GRLIYI
-63 TNENGEAYSKA
+63 NVENGETYSKA
-74 VLSQRTY
+74 VLSQRAY
-81 QSRSIACKR
+81 QSRSLASKR
-90 GSILDRNGIILA
+90 GAILDRNGIILA
-102 RSEKRYNVVID
+102 RSEKRYNVIID

-119 KDYFVEPSIEAMVDY
+119 KDYYIEPSIEAMVTY
-134 LGYDEDEI
+134 LGYDENEI
-142 RSLIYDNPES
+142 RTLIYDNPDS

-170 RYQSGKSKVTGVWFE
+170 RYQSSKSKVTGVWFE
-185 EEFARI
+185 EEYARI
-191 YPYETLASHVLGF
+191 YPYSTLASHVLGF
-204 VNSDGTGSYGLEQYY
+204 VNADGSGSYGLEQYY
-219 NNELSGVPGLS
+219 NDELSGIPGLS

-259 NVERIVEEKVRD
+259 NVERIVEEKVKD
-271 FLDTTGSKNIGVIV
+271 FLDTTGAKNIGVIV

-292 ILAMASNREY
+292 VLAMASNREY
-302 NLNDPRDLSV
+302 DLNNPRDLEA
-312 CYPASSLMFMSDE
+312 CYPSSEVMFMTED
-325 EKLEKRYEMWKNYCV
+325 EKLEKRYRMWKNYCI

-353 TVASALDEDV
+353 TVASALDESA
-363 ISTEDTFTCN
+363 ISTEDTFYCA
-373 GFTEV
+373 GYSEV

-408 MEIAAKLGKTSFYK
+408 MEIAAKLGKDSFYK
-422 YQTEFGF
+422 YQTKFGF
-429 GAKTGVDLPGE
+429 GAKTGIDLPGE

-503 EYNDMG
+503 AYNDMG
-509 VRQTVSEGT
+509 VRQSISEGT
-518 ASFIRNALYMTVES
+518 ASFIRNSLYMTVES

-538 KVDGY
+538 KVEGY

-564 SFAGFAPVTDPKV
+564 SFAGFAPVTDPQV

-600 LSASIMKEI
+600 LCASIMKEI
-609 LPYLGVYPDGDID
+609 LPYLGIYPDGEID

-627 SMIGD
+627 NMIAD
-632 IDNENYDPF
+632 IENENYDPF
-641 EDENNPFVLPEGLD
+641 EDEKNPFVLPEGLD
-655 DENE
+655 VENE

>member
-1 MNHEQGTRD
+1 M
-10 HGMYRKNGAD
+10 RK
-20 DGRAGNEEK
+20 
-29 LRRSVN
+29 
-35 LTMKRGLL
+35 GLK
-43 IAFAAVIAGCVFIV
+43 IAFLVVLALCGFIV
-57 ARLFYI
+57 GRLIYI
-63 TNENGEAYSKA
+63 NTENGETYSKA
-74 VLSQRTY
+74 VLSQRAY
-81 QSRSIACKR
+81 QSRSLASKR
-90 GSILDRNGIILA
+90 GAILDRNGIILA
-102 RSEKRYNVVID
+102 RSEKRYNVIID

-119 KDYFVEPSIEAMVDY
+119 KDYYIEPSIEAMVRY
-134 LGYDEDEI
+134 LGYDEQEI
-142 RSLIYDNPES
+142 RTLIYDNPDS

-170 RYQSGKSKVTGVWFE
+170 RYQSSKSKVTGVWFE
-185 EEFARI
+185 EEYARI
-191 YPYETLASHVLGF
+191 YPYSSLASHVIGF
-204 VNSDGTGSYGLEQYY
+204 VNADGSGSYGLEQYY
-219 NNELSGVPGLS
+219 NNELSGIPGLS

-259 NVERIVEEKVRD
+259 NVERIVEEKIKD
-271 FLDTTGSKNIGVIV
+271 FLDTTGAKNIGVIV

-292 ILAMASNREY
+292 VLAMASNREY
-302 NLNDPRDLSV
+302 DLNNPRDLEA
-312 CYPASSLMFMSDE
+312 CYPSSEIMFMTED
-325 EKLEKRYEMWKNYCV
+325 EKLEKRYEMWKNYCI

-353 TVASALDEDV
+353 TVASALDENA
-363 ISTEDTFTCN
+363 ISTEDTFYCA
-373 GFTEV
+373 GYSEV

-408 MEIAAKLGKTSFYK
+408 MEIAAKLGKDSFYK
-422 YQTEFGF
+422 YQTKFGF
-429 GAKTGVDLPGE
+429 GAKTGIDLPGE

-494 RRSDKTVVS
+494 RRSDKTIVS
-503 EYNDMG
+503 NYNDMG
-509 VRQTVSEGT
+509 VRQSISEGT
-518 ASFIRNALYMTVES
+518 ASFIRNSLYMTVES

-538 KVDGY
+538 KVEGY

-564 SFAGFAPVTDPKV
+564 SFAGFAPVTDPQV

-600 LSASIMKEI
+600 LCASIMKEI
-609 LPYLGVYPDGDID
+609 LPYLGIYPDGEID

-627 SMIGD
+627 NMIAD
-632 IDNENYDPF
+632 IENENYDPF
-641 EDENNPFVLPEGLD
+641 EDEKNPFVLPEGLD
-655 DENE
+655 ASDE

>member
-1 MNHEQGTRD
+1 MNREH
-10 HGMYRKNGAD
+10 
-20 DGRAGNEEK
+20 EEK
-29 LRRSVN
+29 LMRRDVN
-35 LTMKRGLL
+35 PTMRKGLKW
-43 IAFAAVIAGCVFIV
+43 AFLVVVLACGFIIG
-57 ARLFYI
+57 RLFYI
-63 TNENGEAYSKA
+63 NNENGQTYSKA
-74 VLSQRTY
+74 VLSQRAY
-81 QSRSIACKR
+81 QSRSLASKR

-102 RSEKRYNVVID
+102 RSEKRYNVIID

-119 KDYFVEPSIEAMVDY
+119 KDYYIEPSIQAMVTY

-142 RSLIYDNPES
+142 RTLIYDNPDS

-170 RYQSGKSKVTGVWFE
+170 RYQSSKSKVTGVWFE

-191 YPYETLASHVLGF
+191 YPYSTLASHVLGF
-204 VNSDGTGSYGLEQYY
+204 VNSEGSGSYGLEQYY
-219 NNELSGVPGLS
+219 NSELSGIPGLS
-230 YTYFDNDLKQQKTV
+230 YTYFDNELKQQKTV
-244 EDAVDGYELVTTIDY
+244 EEAVDGYELVTTIDY
-259 NVERIVEEKVRD
+259 NVQRIVEEKVRD
-271 FLDTTGSKNIGVIV
+271 FLDTTGAKNIGVIV

-292 ILAMASNREY
+292 VLAMASNREY
-302 NLNDPRDLSV
+302 DLNDPRDLSSV
-312 CYPASSLMFMSDE
+312 IPSSELMFLSEE
-325 EKLEKRYEMWKNYCV
+325 EKLEKRYQMWKNYCI

-353 TVASALDEDV
+353 TVASALDENA
-363 ISTEDTFTCN
+363 ISTEDTFYCA
-373 GFTEV
+373 GYSEV

-383 GCNNKYGHGK
+383 GCNNKFGHGK

-408 MEIAAKLGKTSFYK
+408 MEIAAKLGKDSFFK
-422 YQTEFGF
+422 YQSKFGF
-429 GAKTGVDLPGE
+429 GAKTGIDLPGE
-440 SSGILIPLR
+440 SSGILIPLK

-503 EYNDMG
+503 TYNDMG
-509 VRQTVSEGT
+509 VRQSISEGT
-518 ASFIRNALYMTVES
+518 ASFIRNSLYMTVES

-538 KVDGY
+538 KVEGY

-564 SFAGFAPVTDPKV
+564 SFAGFAPINDPQV

-600 LSASIMKEI
+600 LSAAIMKEI
-609 LPYLGVYPDGDID
+609 LPYLGVFPDGDID

-627 SMIGD
+627 NMISD
-632 IDNENYDPF
+632 MENENYDPF
-641 EDENNPFVLPEGLD
+641 EDENNPFVLPDDLPSEGLD

>member
-1 MNHEQGTRD
+1 M
-10 HGMYRKNGAD
+10 RK
-20 DGRAGNEEK
+20 
-29 LRRSVN
+29 
-35 LTMKRGLL
+35 GLK
-43 IAFAAVIAGCVFIV
+43 IAFLVVLALCGFIV
-57 ARLFYI
+57 GRLIYI
-63 TNENGEAYSKA
+63 NVENGETYSKA
-74 VLSQRTY
+74 VLSQRAY
-81 QSRSIACKR
+81 QSRSLASKR
-90 GSILDRNGIILA
+90 GAILDRNGIILA
-102 RSEKRYNVVID
+102 RSEKRYNVIID

-119 KDYFVEPSIEAMVDY
+119 KDYYIEPSIEAMVTY
-134 LGYDEDEI
+134 LGYDENEI
-142 RSLIYDNPES
+142 RTLIYDNPDS

-170 RYQSGKSKVTGVWFE
+170 RYQSSKSKVTGVWFE
-185 EEFARI
+185 EEYARI
-191 YPYETLASHVLGF
+191 YPYSTLASHVLGF
-204 VNSDGTGSYGLEQYY
+204 VNADGSGSYGLEQYY
-219 NNELSGVPGLS
+219 NDELSGIPGLS

-259 NVERIVEEKVRD
+259 NVERIVEEKVKD
-271 FLDTTGSKNIGVIV
+271 FLDTTGAKNIGVIV

-292 ILAMASNREY
+292 VLAMASNREY
-302 NLNDPRDLSV
+302 DLNNPRDLEA
-312 CYPASSLMFMSDE
+312 CYPSSEVMFMTED
-325 EKLEKRYEMWKNYCV
+325 EKLEKRYRMWKNYCI

-353 TVASALDEDV
+353 TVASALDESA
-363 ISTEDTFTCN
+363 ISTEDTFYCA
-373 GFTEV
+373 GYSEV

-408 MEIAAKLGKTSFYK
+408 MEIAAKLGKDSFYK
-422 YQTEFGF
+422 YQTKFGF
-429 GAKTGVDLPGE
+429 GAKTGIDLPGE

-503 EYNDMG
+503 AYNDMG
-509 VRQTVSEGT
+509 VRQSISEGT
-518 ASFIRNALYMTVES
+518 ASFIRNSLYMTVES

-538 KVDGY
+538 KVEGY

-564 SFAGFAPVTDPKV
+564 SFAGFAPVTDPQV

-600 LSASIMKEI
+600 LCASIMKEI
-609 LPYLGVYPDGDID
+609 LPYLGIYPDGEID

-627 SMIGD
+627 NMIAD
-632 IDNENYDPF
+632 IENENYDPF
-641 EDENNPFVLPEGLD
+641 EDEKNPFVLPEGLD
-655 DENE
+655 VENE

>member
-1 MNHEQGTRD
+1 MNRED
-10 HGMYRKNGAD
+10 
-20 DGRAGNEEK
+20 EEK
-29 LRRSVN
+29 LMRCNVSPNVR
-35 LTMKRGLL
+35 LGLL
-43 IAFAAVIAGCVFIV
+43 IFFVVVLIGCAGVIL
-57 ARLFYI
+57 RLFYI
-63 TNENGEAYSKA
+63 NHEHGQTYSKA
-74 VLSQRTY
+74 VLSQRAY
-81 QSRSIACKR
+81 QSRAIASKR

-102 RSEKRYNVVID
+102 RSEKQYNVIID

-119 KDYFVEPSIEAMVDY
+119 KDYYIEPSIEAMVKY
-134 LGYDEDEI
+134 LGYDENEI
-142 RSLIYDNPES
+142 RTLIYDNPDS

-162 YSRISEYK
+162 YSRISRYK
-170 RYQSGKSKVTGVWFE
+170 QYQATKSKVTGVWFE

-191 YPYETLASHVLGF
+191 YPYSSLASHVLGF
-204 VNSDGTGSYGLEQYY
+204 VNAEGNGSYGLEQYY
-219 NNELSGVPGLS
+219 NNELSGIPGLS
-230 YTYFDNDLKQQKTV
+230 YTYFDNELKQQKTV
-244 EDAVDGYELVTTIDY
+244 EEAVDGYELVTTIDY
-259 NVERIVEEKVRD
+259 NVERIVEEKVKD
-271 FLDTTGSKNIGVIV
+271 FLDTTGAKNIGVIV

-302 NLNDPRDLSV
+302 NLNDPRDLSA
-312 CYPASSLMFMSDE
+312 CYPTTELMFMSDE
-325 EKLEKRYEMWKNYCV
+325 EKLEKRYEMWKNYCI

-353 TVASALDEDV
+353 TVSSALDEDA
-363 ISTEDTFTCN
+363 ISTEDTFNCA
-373 GFTEV
+373 GYTEV

-383 GCNNKYGHGK
+383 GCNNKFGHGK

-408 MEIAAKLGKTSFYK
+408 MEIAARLGKDSFYK
-422 YQTEFGF
+422 YQGKFGF
-429 GAKTGVDLPGE
+429 GAKTGIDLPGE
-440 SSGILIPLR
+440 SSGILIPLK

-503 EYNDMG
+503 TYNDMG
-509 VRQTVSEGT
+509 VRQTISEGT
-518 ASFIRNALYMTVES
+518 ASFIRNSLFLTVEN

-564 SFAGFAPVTDPKV
+564 SFAGFAPITDPRV

-591 SSSSSPATK
+591 SASSSPATK
-600 LSASIMKEI
+600 LSAAIMKEI

-627 SMIGD
+627 NMIAD
-632 IDNENYDPF
+632 MDNENYDPF
-641 EDENNPFVLPEGLD
+641 EDENNPFVLPDDLPDEGLD
-655 DENE
+655 VQNE

>member
-1 MNHEQGTRD
+1 MRCNVSPNVR
-10 HGMYRKNGAD
+10 
-20 DGRAGNEEK
+20 
-29 LRRSVN
+29 L
-35 LTMKRGLL
+35 GLL
-43 IAFAAVIAGCVFIV
+43 IFFVVVLIGCAGVIL
-57 ARLFYI
+57 RLFYI
-63 TNENGEAYSKA
+63 NHEHGQTYSKA
-74 VLSQRTY
+74 VLSQRAY
-81 QSRSIACKR
+81 QSRSIASKR

-102 RSEKRYNVVID
+102 RSEKQYNVIID

-119 KDYFVEPSIEAMVDY
+119 KDYYIEPSIEAMVKY
-134 LGYDEDEI
+134 LGYDENEI
-142 RSLIYDNPES
+142 RTLIYDNPDS

-162 YSRISEYK
+162 YSRISRYK
-170 RYQSGKSKVTGVWFE
+170 QYQATKSKVTGVWFE

-191 YPYETLASHVLGF
+191 YPYSSLASHVLGF
-204 VNSDGTGSYGLEQYY
+204 VNAEGNGSYGLEQYY
-219 NNELSGVPGLS
+219 NNELSGIPGLS
-230 YTYFDNDLKQQKTV
+230 YTYFDNELKQQKTV
-244 EDAVDGYELVTTIDY
+244 EEAVDGYELVTTIDY
-259 NVERIVEEKVRD
+259 NVERIVEEKVKD
-271 FLDTTGSKNIGVIV
+271 FLDTTGAKNIGVIV

-302 NLNDPRDLSV
+302 NLNDPRDLSA
-312 CYPASSLMFMSDE
+312 CYPTTELMFMSDE
-325 EKLEKRYEMWKNYCV
+325 EKLEKRYEMWKNYCI

-353 TVASALDEDV
+353 TVSSALDEDA
-363 ISTEDTFTCN
+363 ISTEDTFNCA
-373 GFTEV
+373 GYTEV

-383 GCNNKYGHGK
+383 GCNNKFGHGK

-408 MEIAAKLGKTSFYK
+408 MEIAARLGKDSFYK
-422 YQTEFGF
+422 YQGKFGF
-429 GAKTGVDLPGE
+429 GAKTGIDLPGE
-440 SSGILIPLR
+440 SSGILIPLK

-503 EYNDMG
+503 TYNDMG
-509 VRQTVSEGT
+509 VRQTISEGT
-518 ASFIRNALYMTVES
+518 ASFIRNSLFLTVEN

-564 SFAGFAPVTDPKV
+564 SFAGFAPITDPRV

-591 SSSSSPATK
+591 SASSSPATK
-600 LSASIMKEI
+600 LSAAIMKEI

-627 SMIGD
+627 NMIAD
-632 IDNENYDPF
+632 MDNENYDPF
-641 EDENNPFVLPEGLD
+641 EDENNPFVLPDDLPDEGLD
-655 DENE
+655 VQNE

>member
-1 MNHEQGTRD
+1 M
-10 HGMYRKNGAD
+10 RK
-20 DGRAGNEEK
+20 
-29 LRRSVN
+29 
-35 LTMKRGLL
+35 GLK
-43 IAFAAVIAGCVFIV
+43 IAFLVALALCGFIV
-57 ARLFYI
+57 GRLIYI
-63 TNENGEAYSKA
+63 NVENGETYSKA
-74 VLSQRTY
+74 VLSQRAY
-81 QSRSIACKR
+81 QSRSLASKR
-90 GSILDRNGIILA
+90 GAILDRNGIILA
-102 RSEKRYNVVID
+102 RSEKRYNVIID

-119 KDYFVEPSIEAMVDY
+119 KDYYIEPSIEAMVTY
-134 LGYDEDEI
+134 LGYDENEI
-142 RSLIYDNPES
+142 RTLIYDNPDS

-170 RYQSGKSKVTGVWFE
+170 RYQSSKSKVTGVWFE
-185 EEFARI
+185 EEYARI
-191 YPYETLASHVLGF
+191 YPYSTLASHVLGF
-204 VNSDGTGSYGLEQYY
+204 VNADGSGSYGLEQYY
-219 NNELSGVPGLS
+219 NDELSGIPGLS

-259 NVERIVEEKVRD
+259 NVERIVEEKVKD
-271 FLDTTGSKNIGVIV
+271 FLDTTGAKNIGVIV

-292 ILAMASNREY
+292 VLAMASNREY
-302 NLNDPRDLSV
+302 DLNNPRDLEA
-312 CYPASSLMFMSDE
+312 CYPSSEVMFMTED
-325 EKLEKRYEMWKNYCV
+325 EKLEKRYRMWKNYCI

-353 TVASALDEDV
+353 TVASALDESA
-363 ISTEDTFTCN
+363 ISTEDTFYCA
-373 GFTEV
+373 GYSEV

-408 MEIAAKLGKTSFYK
+408 MEIAAKLGKDSFYK
-422 YQTEFGF
+422 YQTKFGF
-429 GAKTGVDLPGE
+429 GAKTGIDLPGE
-440 SSGILIPLR
+440 SSGILIPLK

-503 EYNDMG
+503 AYNDMG
-509 VRQTVSEGT
+509 VRQSISEGT
-518 ASFIRNALYMTVES
+518 ASFIRNSLYMTVES

-538 KVDGY
+538 KVEGY

-564 SFAGFAPVTDPKV
+564 SFAGFAPVTDPQV

-600 LSASIMKEI
+600 LCASIMKEI
-609 LPYLGVYPDGDID
+609 LPYLGIYPDGEID

-627 SMIGD
+627 NMIAD
-632 IDNENYDPF
+632 IENENYDPF
-641 EDENNPFVLPEGLD
+641 EDEKNPFVLPEGLD
-655 DENE
+655 VENE

>member
-1 MNHEQGTRD
+1 M
-10 HGMYRKNGAD
+10 RK
-20 DGRAGNEEK
+20 
-29 LRRSVN
+29 
-35 LTMKRGLL
+35 GLK
-43 IAFAAVIAGCVFIV
+43 IAFLVVLALCGFIV
-57 ARLFYI
+57 GRLIYI
-63 TNENGEAYSKA
+63 NVENGETYSKA
-74 VLSQRTY
+74 VLSQRAY
-81 QSRSIACKR
+81 QSRSLASKR
-90 GSILDRNGIILA
+90 GAILDRNGIILA
-102 RSEKRYNVVID
+102 RSEKRYNVIID

-119 KDYFVEPSIEAMVDY
+119 KDYYIEPSIEAMVTY
-134 LGYDEDEI
+134 LGYDENEI
-142 RSLIYDNPES
+142 RTLIYDNPDS

-170 RYQSGKSKVTGVWFE
+170 RYQSSKSKVTGVWFE
-185 EEFARI
+185 EEYARI
-191 YPYETLASHVLGF
+191 YPYSTLASHVLGF
-204 VNSDGTGSYGLEQYY
+204 VNADGSGSYGLEQYY
-219 NNELSGVPGLS
+219 NDELSGIPGLS

-259 NVERIVEEKVRD
+259 NVERIVEEKVKD
-271 FLDTTGSKNIGVIV
+271 FLDTTGAKNIGVIV

-292 ILAMASNREY
+292 VLAMASNREY
-302 NLNDPRDLSV
+302 DLNNPRDLEA
-312 CYPASSLMFMSDE
+312 CYPSSEVMFMTED
-325 EKLEKRYEMWKNYCV
+325 EKLEKRYRMWKNYCI

-353 TVASALDEDV
+353 TVASALDESA
-363 ISTEDTFTCN
+363 ISTEDTFYCA
-373 GFTEV
+373 GYSEV

-408 MEIAAKLGKTSFYK
+408 MEIAAKLGKDSFYK
-422 YQTEFGF
+422 YQTKFGF
-429 GAKTGVDLPGE
+429 GAKTGIDLPGE

-503 EYNDMG
+503 NYNDMG
-509 VRQTVSEGT
+509 VRQSISEGT
-518 ASFIRNALYMTVES
+518 ASFIRNSLYMTVES

-538 KVDGY
+538 KVEGY

-564 SFAGFAPVTDPKV
+564 SFAGFAPVTDPQV

-600 LSASIMKEI
+600 LCASIMKEI
-609 LPYLGVYPDGDID
+609 LPYLGIYPDGEID

-627 SMIGD
+627 NMIAD
-632 IDNENYDPF
+632 IENENYDPF
-641 EDENNPFVLPEGLD
+641 EDEKNPFVLPEGLD
-655 DENE
+655 VENE

>member
-1 MNHEQGTRD
+1 M
-10 HGMYRKNGAD
+10 RK
-20 DGRAGNEEK
+20 
-29 LRRSVN
+29 
-35 LTMKRGLL
+35 GLK
-43 IAFAAVIAGCVFIV
+43 IAFLVVLALCGFIV
-57 ARLFYI
+57 GRLIYI
-63 TNENGEAYSKA
+63 NVENGETYSKA
-74 VLSQRTY
+74 VLSQRAY
-81 QSRSIACKR
+81 QSRSLASKR
-90 GSILDRNGIILA
+90 GAILDRNGIILA
-102 RSEKRYNVVID
+102 RSEKRYNVIID

-119 KDYFVEPSIEAMVDY
+119 KDYYIEPSIEAMVTY
-134 LGYDEDEI
+134 LGYDENEI
-142 RSLIYDNPES
+142 RTLIYDNPDS

-170 RYQSGKSKVTGVWFE
+170 RYQSSKSKVTGVWFE
-185 EEFARI
+185 EEYARI
-191 YPYETLASHVLGF
+191 YPYSTLASHVLGF
-204 VNSDGTGSYGLEQYY
+204 VNADGSGSYGLEQYY
-219 NNELSGVPGLS
+219 NDELSGIPGLS

-259 NVERIVEEKVRD
+259 NVERIVEEKIKD
-271 FLDTTGSKNIGVIV
+271 FLDTTGAKNIGVIV

-292 ILAMASNREY
+292 VLAMASNREY
-302 NLNDPRDLSV
+302 DLNNPRDLEA
-312 CYPASSLMFMSDE
+312 CYPSSEVMFMTED
-325 EKLEKRYEMWKNYCV
+325 EKLEKRYRMWKNYCI

-353 TVASALDEDV
+353 TVASALDESA
-363 ISTEDTFTCN
+363 ISTEDTFYCA
-373 GFTEV
+373 GYSEV

-408 MEIAAKLGKTSFYK
+408 MEIAAKLGKDSFYK
-422 YQTEFGF
+422 YQTKFGF
-429 GAKTGVDLPGE
+429 GAKTGIDLPGE

-503 EYNDMG
+503 AYNDMG
-509 VRQTVSEGT
+509 VRQSISEGT
-518 ASFIRNALYMTVES
+518 ASFIRNSLYMTVES

-538 KVDGY
+538 KVEGY

-564 SFAGFAPVTDPKV
+564 SFAGFAPVTDPQV

-600 LSASIMKEI
+600 LCASIMKEI
-609 LPYLGVYPDGDID
+609 LPYLGIYPDGEID

-627 SMIGD
+627 NMIAD
-632 IDNENYDPF
+632 IENENYDPF
-641 EDENNPFVLPEGLD
+641 EDEKNPFVLPEGLD
-655 DENE
+655 VENE

>member
-1 MNHEQGTRD
+1 MNREH
-10 HGMYRKNGAD
+10 
-20 DGRAGNEEK
+20 EEK
-29 LRRSVN
+29 LMRRDVN
-35 LTMKRGLL
+35 PTMRKGLKWAFL
-43 IAFAAVIAGCVFIV
+43 IVVLACGFIIG
-57 ARLFYI
+57 RLFYI
-63 TNENGEAYSKA
+63 NNENGQTYSKA
-74 VLSQRTY
+74 VLSQRAY
-81 QSRSIACKR
+81 QSRSLASKR

-102 RSEKRYNVVID
+102 RSEKRYNVIID

-119 KDYFVEPSIEAMVDY
+119 KDYYIEPSIQAMVTY

-142 RSLIYDNPES
+142 RTLIYDNPDS

-170 RYQSGKSKVTGVWFE
+170 RYQSSKSKVTGVWFE

-191 YPYETLASHVLGF
+191 YPYSTLASHVLGF
-204 VNSDGTGSYGLEQYY
+204 VNSEGSGSYGLEQYY
-219 NNELSGVPGLS
+219 NSELSGIPGLS
-230 YTYFDNDLKQQKTV
+230 YTYFDNELKQQKTV
-244 EDAVDGYELVTTIDY
+244 EEAVDGYELVTTIDY
-259 NVERIVEEKVRD
+259 NVQRIVEEKVRD
-271 FLDTTGSKNIGVIV
+271 FLDTTGAKNIGVIV

-292 ILAMASNREY
+292 VLAMASNREY
-302 NLNDPRDLSV
+302 DLNDPRDLSSV
-312 CYPASSLMFMSDE
+312 IPSSELMFLSEE
-325 EKLEKRYEMWKNYCV
+325 EKLEKRYQMWKNYCI

-353 TVASALDEDV
+353 TVASALDENA
-363 ISTEDTFTCN
+363 ISTEDTFYCA
-373 GFTEV
+373 GYSEV

-383 GCNNKYGHGK
+383 GCNNKFGHGK

-408 MEIAAKLGKTSFYK
+408 MEIAAKLGKDSFFK
-422 YQTEFGF
+422 YQSKFGF
-429 GAKTGVDLPGE
+429 GAKTGIDLPGE
-440 SSGILIPLR
+440 SSGILIPLK

-483 TYYQPHVVREI
+483 TYYQPHVVSEI

-503 EYNDMG
+503 AYNDMG
-509 VRQTVSEGT
+509 VRQSISEGT
-518 ASFIRNALYMTVES
+518 ASFIRNSLYMTVES

-538 KVDGY
+538 KVEGY

-564 SFAGFAPVTDPKV
+564 SFAGFAPINDPQV

-600 LSASIMKEI
+600 LSAAIMKEI
-609 LPYLGVYPDGDID
+609 LPYLGVFPDGDID

-627 SMIGD
+627 NMISD
-632 IDNENYDPF
+632 MENENYDPF
-641 EDENNPFVLPEGLD
+641 EDENNPFVLPDDLPSEGLD

>member
-1 MNHEQGTRD
+1 M
-10 HGMYRKNGAD
+10 RK
-20 DGRAGNEEK
+20 
-29 LRRSVN
+29 
-35 LTMKRGLL
+35 GLK
-43 IAFAAVIAGCVFIV
+43 IAFLVVLALCGFIV
-57 ARLFYI
+57 GRLIYI
-63 TNENGEAYSKA
+63 NTENGETYSKA
-74 VLSQRTY
+74 VLSQRAY
-81 QSRSIACKR
+81 QSRSLASKR
-90 GSILDRNGIILA
+90 GAILDRNGIILA
-102 RSEKRYNVVID
+102 RSEKRYNVIID

-119 KDYFVEPSIEAMVDY
+119 KDYYIEPSIEAMVRY
-134 LGYDEDEI
+134 LGYDEQEI
-142 RSLIYDNPES
+142 RTLIYDNPDS

-162 YSRISEYK
+162 YSRISDYK
-170 RYQSGKSKVTGVWFE
+170 RYQSSKSKVTGVWFE
-185 EEFARI
+185 EEYARI
-191 YPYETLASHVLGF
+191 YPYSSLASHVIGF
-204 VNSDGTGSYGLEQYY
+204 VNADGSGSYGLEQYY
-219 NNELSGVPGLS
+219 NNELSGIPGLS

-259 NVERIVEEKVRD
+259 NVERIVEEKIKD
-271 FLDTTGSKNIGVIV
+271 FLDTTGAKNIGVIV

-292 ILAMASNREY
+292 VLAMASNREY
-302 NLNDPRDLSV
+302 DLNNPRDLEA
-312 CYPASSLMFMSDE
+312 CYPSSEIMFMTED
-325 EKLEKRYEMWKNYCV
+325 EKLEKRYEMWKNYCI

-353 TVASALDEDV
+353 TVASALDENA
-363 ISTEDTFTCN
+363 ISTEDTFYCA
-373 GFTEV
+373 GYSEV

-408 MEIAAKLGKTSFYK
+408 MEIAAKLGKDSFYK
-422 YQTEFGF
+422 YQTKFGF
-429 GAKTGVDLPGE
+429 GAKTGIDLPGE
-440 SSGILIPLR
+440 SSGILIPLK

-503 EYNDMG
+503 NYNDMG
-509 VRQTVSEGT
+509 VRQSISEGT
-518 ASFIRNALYMTVES
+518 ASFIRNSLYMTVES

-538 KVDGY
+538 KVEGY

-564 SFAGFAPVTDPKV
+564 SFAGFAPVTDPQV

-600 LSASIMKEI
+600 LCASIMKEI
-609 LPYLGVYPDGDID
+609 LPYLGIYPDGEID

-627 SMIGD
+627 NMIAD
-632 IDNENYDPF
+632 IENENYDPF
-641 EDENNPFVLPEGLD
+641 EDEKNPFVLPEGLD
-655 DENE
+655 ASDE

>member
-1 MNHEQGTRD
+1 M
-10 HGMYRKNGAD
+10 RK
-20 DGRAGNEEK
+20 
-29 LRRSVN
+29 
-35 LTMKRGLL
+35 GLK
-43 IAFAAVIAGCVFIV
+43 IAFLVVLALCGFIV
-57 ARLFYI
+57 GRLIYI
-63 TNENGEAYSKA
+63 NTENGETYSKA
-74 VLSQRTY
+74 VLSQRAY
-81 QSRSIACKR
+81 QSRSLASKR
-90 GSILDRNGIILA
+90 GAILDRNGIILA
-102 RSEKRYNVVID
+102 RSEKRYNVIID

-119 KDYFVEPSIEAMVDY
+119 KDYYIEPSIDAMVRY
-134 LGYDEDEI
+134 LGYDEQEI
-142 RSLIYDNPES
+142 RTLIYDNPDS

-170 RYQSGKSKVTGVWFE
+170 RYQSSKSKVTGVWFE
-185 EEFARI
+185 EEYARI
-191 YPYETLASHVLGF
+191 YPYSSLASHVIGF
-204 VNSDGTGSYGLEQYY
+204 VNADGSGSYGLEQYY
-219 NNELSGVPGLS
+219 NNELSGIPGLS

-259 NVERIVEEKVRD
+259 NVERIVEEKIKD
-271 FLDTTGSKNIGVIV
+271 FLDTTGAKNIGVIV

-292 ILAMASNREY
+292 VLAMASNREY
-302 NLNDPRDLSV
+302 DLNNPRDLEA
-312 CYPASSLMFMSDE
+312 CYPSSEIMFMTED
-325 EKLEKRYEMWKNYCV
+325 EKLEKRYEMWKNYCI

-353 TVASALDEDV
+353 TVASALDENA
-363 ISTEDTFTCN
+363 ISTEDTFYCA
-373 GFTEV
+373 GYSEV

-408 MEIAAKLGKTSFYK
+408 MEIAAKLGKDSFYK
-422 YQTEFGF
+422 YQTKFGF
-429 GAKTGVDLPGE
+429 GAKTGIDLPGE

-503 EYNDMG
+503 NYNDMG
-509 VRQTVSEGT
+509 VRQSISEGT
-518 ASFIRNALYMTVES
+518 ASFIRNSLYMTVES

-538 KVDGY
+538 KVEGY

-564 SFAGFAPVTDPKV
+564 SFAGFAPVTDPQV

-609 LPYLGVYPDGDID
+609 LPYLGIYPDGEID

-627 SMIGD
+627 NMIAD
-632 IDNENYDPF
+632 IENENYDPF
-641 EDENNPFVLPEGLD
+641 EDEKNPFVLPEGLD
-655 DENE
+655 ASDE

>member
-1 MNHEQGTRD
+1 MNRED
-10 HGMYRKNGAD
+10 
-20 DGRAGNEEK
+20 EEK
-29 LRRSVN
+29 LMRCNVSPNVR
-35 LTMKRGLL
+35 LGLL
-43 IAFAAVIAGCVFIV
+43 IFFVVVLIGCAGVIL
-57 ARLFYI
+57 RLFYI
-63 TNENGEAYSKA
+63 NHEHGQTYSKA
-74 VLSQRTY
+74 VLSQRAY
-81 QSRSIACKR
+81 QSRAIASKR

-102 RSEKRYNVVID
+102 RSEKQYNVIID

-119 KDYFVEPSIEAMVDY
+119 KDYYIEPSIEAMVKY
-134 LGYDEDEI
+134 LGYDENEI
-142 RSLIYDNPES
+142 RTLIYDNPDS

-162 YSRISEYK
+162 YSRISRYK
-170 RYQSGKSKVTGVWFE
+170 QYQATKSKVTGVWFE

-191 YPYETLASHVLGF
+191 YPYSSLASHVLGF
-204 VNSDGTGSYGLEQYY
+204 VNAEGNGSYGLEQYY
-219 NNELSGVPGLS
+219 NNELSGIPGLS
-230 YTYFDNDLKQQKTV
+230 YTYFDNELKQQKTV
-244 EDAVDGYELVTTIDY
+244 EEAVDGYELVTTIDY
-259 NVERIVEEKVRD
+259 NVERIVEEKVKD
-271 FLDTTGSKNIGVIV
+271 FLDTTGAKNIGVIV

-302 NLNDPRDLSV
+302 NLNDPRDLSA
-312 CYPASSLMFMSDE
+312 CYPTTELMFMSDE
-325 EKLEKRYEMWKNYCV
+325 EKLEKRYEMWKNYCI

-353 TVASALDEDV
+353 TVSSALDEDA
-363 ISTEDTFTCN
+363 ISTEDTFNCA
-373 GFTEV
+373 GYTEV

-383 GCNNKYGHGK
+383 GCNNKFGHGK

-408 MEIAAKLGKTSFYK
+408 MEIAARLGKDSFYK
-422 YQTEFGF
+422 YQGKFGF
-429 GAKTGVDLPGE
+429 GAKTGIDLPGE
-440 SSGILIPLR
+440 SSGILIPLK

-503 EYNDMG
+503 TYNDMG
-509 VRQTVSEGT
+509 VRQTISEGT
-518 ASFIRNALYMTVES
+518 ASFIRNSLFLTVEN

-564 SFAGFAPVTDPKV
+564 SFAGFAPITDPRV

-591 SSSSSPATK
+591 SASSSPATK
-600 LSASIMKEI
+600 LSAAIMKEI

-627 SMIGD
+627 NMIAD
-632 IDNENYDPF
+632 KDNENYDPF
-641 EDENNPFVLPEGLD
+641 EDENNPFVLPDDLPDEGLD
-655 DENE
+655 VQNE

>member
-1 MNHEQGTRD
+1 M
-10 HGMYRKNGAD
+10 RK
-20 DGRAGNEEK
+20 
-29 LRRSVN
+29 
-35 LTMKRGLL
+35 GLK
-43 IAFAAVIAGCVFIV
+43 IAFLVVLALCGFIV
-57 ARLFYI
+57 GRLIYI
-63 TNENGEAYSKA
+63 NTENGETYSKA
-74 VLSQRTY
+74 VLSQRAY
-81 QSRSIACKR
+81 QSRSLASKR
-90 GSILDRNGIILA
+90 GAILDRNGIILA
-102 RSEKRYNVVID
+102 RSEKRYNVIID

-119 KDYFVEPSIEAMVDY
+119 KDYYIEPSIEAMVRY
-134 LGYDEDEI
+134 LGYDEQEI
-142 RSLIYDNPES
+142 RTLIYDNPDS
-152 SYIVYEKDAD
+152 SYIVYEKNAD

-170 RYQSGKSKVTGVWFE
+170 RYQSSKSKVTGVWFE
-185 EEFARI
+185 EEYARI
-191 YPYETLASHVLGF
+191 YPYSSLASHVIGF
-204 VNSDGTGSYGLEQYY
+204 VNADGSGSYGLEQYY
-219 NNELSGVPGLS
+219 NNELSGIPGLS

-259 NVERIVEEKVRD
+259 NVERIVEEKIKD
-271 FLDTTGSKNIGVIV
+271 FLDTTGAKNIGVIV

-292 ILAMASNREY
+292 VLAMASNREY
-302 NLNDPRDLSV
+302 DLNNPRDLEA
-312 CYPASSLMFMSDE
+312 CYPSSEIMFMTED
-325 EKLEKRYEMWKNYCV
+325 EKLEKRYEMWKNYCI

-353 TVASALDEDV
+353 TVASALDENA
-363 ISTEDTFTCN
+363 ISTEDTFYCA
-373 GFTEV
+373 GYSEV

-408 MEIAAKLGKTSFYK
+408 MEIAAKLGKDSFYK
-422 YQTEFGF
+422 YQTKFGF
-429 GAKTGVDLPGE
+429 GAKTGIDLPGE

-503 EYNDMG
+503 NYNDMG
-509 VRQTVSEGT
+509 VRQSISEGT
-518 ASFIRNALYMTVES
+518 ASFIRNSLYMTVES

-538 KVDGY
+538 KVEGY

-564 SFAGFAPVTDPKV
+564 SFAGFAPVTDPQV

-600 LSASIMKEI
+600 LCASIMKEI
-609 LPYLGVYPDGDID
+609 LPYLGIYPDGEID

-627 SMIGD
+627 NMIAD
-632 IDNENYDPF
+632 IENENYDPF
-641 EDENNPFVLPEGLD
+641 EDEKNPFVLPEGLD
-655 DENE
+655 ASDE